1 MTAALTYVIG
11 IPGSGKSSAVD
22 AALKDATITKAETE
36 PFKYIRY
43 ADGIQLGEMRDGRSG
58 TDALPY
64 NVQPTVVSFMAKDLT
79 VNHSQG
85 AVVGEGDRLANTN
98 FFRQLIYAGW
108 EVDLVLIHVPVEVA
122 RRRCFKRRSTQAES
136 WWQGRVTKTVKL
148 AQRWK
153 RFLTVVDGTKSTD
166 EVAAHLRET
175 IAVQRI
181 LG

>member
-1 MTAALTYVIG
+1 VTAALTYVIG

-43 ADGIQLGEMRDGRSG
+43 ADGIQLGEMRDERSG

-85 AVVGEGDRLANTN
+85 AVVGEG
-98 FFRQLIYAGW
+98 
-108 EVDLVLIHVPVEVA
+108 
-122 RRRCFKRRSTQAES
+122 
-136 WWQGRVTKTVKL
+136 
-148 AQRWK
+148 
-153 RFLTVVDGTKSTD
+153 
-166 EVAAHLRET
+166 
-175 IAVQRI
+175 
-181 LG
+181 